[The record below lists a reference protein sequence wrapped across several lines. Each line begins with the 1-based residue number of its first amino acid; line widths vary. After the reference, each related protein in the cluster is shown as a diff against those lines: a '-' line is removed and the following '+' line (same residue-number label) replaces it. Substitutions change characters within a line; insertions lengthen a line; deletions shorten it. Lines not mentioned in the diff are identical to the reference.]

1 MDRKFSD
8 KGCEIFPW
16 FRGTYLG
23 SRQGSG
29 REFTYY
35 SQFVTFEEREGRTES
50 DRRKDGR
57 NDRRARTDGRKGGR
71 MEARKR
77 GRKEH
82 STKKRWEEEGKREGR
97 GRAEE
102 KLGTKAPITLAFH
115 TFKITETFL
124 LLIMVNTS

>member
-1 MDRKFSD
+1 MEETTDA
-8 KGCEIFPW
+8 
-16 FRGTYLG
+16 LG
-23 SRQGSG
+23 LMEG
-29 REFTYY
+29 RE
-35 SQFVTFEEREGRTES
+35 EEWR
-50 DRRKDGR
+50 
-57 NDRRARTDGRKGGR
+57 
-71 MEARKR
+71 EARKR

>member
-1 MDRKFSD
+1 MEETTDA
-8 KGCEIFPW
+8 
-16 FRGTYLG
+16 LG
-23 SRQGSG
+23 LMEG
-29 REFTYY
+29 REG
-35 SQFVTFEEREGRTES
+35 EWR
-50 DRRKDGR
+50 
-57 NDRRARTDGRKGGR
+57 
-71 MEARKR
+71 EARKR